1 VLLNVMGEGDDNAET
16 ETAAGVVGE
25 VAVEVEKNPGVDQ
38 QVQHLSHF
46 LFISIISYF
55 LYLSHFF
62 TLPIR

>member
-16 ETAAGVVGE
+16 ETTADVVGE